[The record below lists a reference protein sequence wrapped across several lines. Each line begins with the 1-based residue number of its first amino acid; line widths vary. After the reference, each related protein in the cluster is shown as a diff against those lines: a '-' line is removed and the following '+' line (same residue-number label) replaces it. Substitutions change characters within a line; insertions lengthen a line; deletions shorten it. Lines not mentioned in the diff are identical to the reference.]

1 MATRKPTAKKKAAD
15 SKKTAT
21 AKKIIAVV
29 GATGAQGGGLVR
41 AILNDKNGPFA
52 VRAITRDVNSDK
64 AKALAEAGAEVVAA
78 DIDDVKSLKKAFEG
92 AHGAFCV
99 TFFWAHLKPERELS
113 EARNMAQAAKDA
125 GVKHVIWSTLEDTR
139 KSIPLSD
146 NRMPTL
152 MGKYKV
158 PHFDAKGEADG
169 IFTELRVPTTFLLT
183 SFYWDNFIYF
193 GMGPKKGADGKL
205 AITLPMG
212 NKKLPSMAAED
223 IGKTAYAI
231 FEEGEEMIGK
241 TVGIAGGHLTG
252 DQMAKSLSKALG
264 QQVTYNAVSPA
275 TYRAFG
281 FPGAD
286 DLGNMFQFN
295 SEFEQDCCDAR
306 NISETKSLNPELQT
320 FDRWL
325 GENKSR
331 IPLG

>member
-1 MATRKPTAKKKAAD
+1 MADKVE
-15 SKKTAT
+15 
-21 AKKIIAVV
+21 KKIIAVV

-41 AILNDKNGPFA
+41 AIVADKKGEFTA
-52 VRAITRDVNSDK
+52 RAITRDPDSDK
-64 AKALAEAGAEVVAA
+64 AKELADLGAEVVAG
-78 DIDDVKSLKKAFEG
+78 DVDDVKSLKKAFAG

-99 TFFWAHLKPERELS
+99 TFFWAHMKPEKELS
-113 EARNMAQAAKDA
+113 QARNMAQAAKDA
-125 GVKHVIWSTLEDTR
+125 GVRHVIWSTLEDTR
-139 KSIPLSD
+139 KFVPLSD
-146 NRMPTL
+146 DRMPTL

-169 IFTELRVPTTFLLT
+169 IFTELGVPTTFLVT
-183 SFYWDNFIYF
+183 SFYWDNFIHF

-212 NKKLPSMAAED
+212 TRKLPSIAAED
-223 IGKTAYAI
+223 IGKVAYAI
-231 FEEGEEMIGK
+231 FEKGDELIGQ

-252 DQMAKSLSKALG
+252 AQMAKSLTKALG
-264 QQVTYNAVSPA
+264 QEVKYNAVTPEA
-275 TYRAFG
+275 FRAFG

-306 NISETKSLNPELQT
+306 SISETKSLNPDLLT

-325 GENKSR
+325 SQNKSR